1 MIQCYTY
8 PINFN
13 SDFLSDVIGKCL
25 VMCKVKHL
33 DEMGNFP
40 SSRGEIDR
48 LSD

>member
-1 MIQCYTY
+1 MIQRNTY

-13 SDFLSDVIGKCL
+13 SDLHSDVTGKCL
-25 VMCKVKHL
+25 VTRKVKHL
-33 DEMGNFP
+33 DGIGHFP